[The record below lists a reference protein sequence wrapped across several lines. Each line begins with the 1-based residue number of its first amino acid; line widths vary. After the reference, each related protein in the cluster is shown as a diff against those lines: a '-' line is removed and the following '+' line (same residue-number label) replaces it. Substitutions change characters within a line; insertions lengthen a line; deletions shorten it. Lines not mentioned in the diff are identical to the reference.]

1 MFEVGFSEMVLI
13 ALVALVVL
21 GPNKLPKL
29 ARDIGRWVG
38 RARQMVRQMQDQLDH
53 EARVAEWS
61 LGDPERAKTL
71 NNPPAIADVSTV
83 PDGPDMPR
91 SARTDVP
98 TGPDAIPAGPEAV
111 PAGPEAIPSGPEA
124 VPAGPEAV
132 VPLRQPMTTAQV
144 PAGPE
149 ALPPLAPDSLP
160 TTTVNEHDRPLV

>member
-29 ARDIGRWVG
+29 ARDVGRWVG

-53 EARVAEWS
+53 ETRVAEWS

-71 NNPPAIADVSTV
+71 NNPPAIADVTGV
-83 PDGPDMPR
+83 PDGPD
-91 SARTDVP
+91 ARPVH
-98 TGPDAIPAGPEAV
+98 AAV
-111 PAGPEAIPSGPEA
+111 PAGPDA
-124 VPAGPEAV
+124 VPAGPDAV
-132 VPLRQPMTTAQV
+132 PVVRTAV
-144 PAGPE
+144 PAGPDAVPAGPDAVTAHVPSGPE

-160 TTTVNEHDRPLV
+160 SATVNEHDRPLA